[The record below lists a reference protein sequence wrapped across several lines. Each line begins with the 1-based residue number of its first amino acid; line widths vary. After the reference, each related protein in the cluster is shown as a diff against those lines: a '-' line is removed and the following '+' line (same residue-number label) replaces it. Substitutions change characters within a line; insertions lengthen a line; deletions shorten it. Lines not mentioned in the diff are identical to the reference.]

1 MSSDRVPIF
10 IWQIYFPVP
19 VPGKFPAKRFDDA
32 SACKHARF
40 PARSLARLKRR
51 NSRGEI
57 LEGNSSA
64 YLPGR
69 HRAPPGA
76 SSTPLPSTGTSSSWR
91 SLCRMT
97 RARALLTA
105 SQNVSHS
112 PKDLP
117 KVNLSRHIFLV
128 PREKSHRTHAG
139 IPWRDTV
146 SALARWPRGRSPLAR
161 TLLLTRWYC
170 DQVSEILRESRHDR
184 DEEDRWRV
192 SDWRNNDC
200 ARRAASRDAQ
210 MFGFL
215 VGMELAVVAI
225 PSSFDSLCIRNAGI
239 HVSGFALFAG

>member
-1 MSSDRVPIF
+1 MLIYDKFTLRSQFLPSFPRSDLTTHPR
-10 IWQIYFPVP
+10 
-19 VPGKFPAKRFDDA
+19 ANTRL
-32 SACKHARF
+32 

-51 NSRGEI
+51 NSRGEN

-69 HRAPPGA
+69 HRAPLGA
-76 SSTPLPSTGTSSSWR
+76 SSTLLPSTGTSSSWR

-117 KVNLSRHIFLV
+117 KVSLSRHIFLV

-139 IPWRDTV
+139 VPWRDTV

-161 TLLLTRWYC
+161 SCWRVGTATK
-170 DQVSEILRESRHDR
+170 SEILRESRHDR
-184 DEEDRWRV
+184 DEKDRWRV

-200 ARRAASRDAQ
+200 ARLATSRDAQ

-215 VGMELAVVAI
+215 VGMKLAVVAI

-239 HVSGFALFAG
+239 HVSGFGLFAA